1 MDFVEAP
8 TLAMLLMGPAPQ
20 GGEAAPGW
28 VQLVPFALMALVFYF
43 LLIAPER
50 RRRKQTN
57 EMLSNL
63 KNGDRVITSG
73 GLHGRVVGLSDQ
85 IIQLRIAE
93 GVKIEVARSAV
104 ASKLAD

>member
-1 MDFVEAP
+1 MEAP

-28 VQLVPFALMALVFYF
+28 VQLVPFALMAVVFYF

-50 RRRKQTN
+50 RRRKQMS
-57 EMLSNL
+57 EMLAGL

-73 GLHGRVVGLSDQ
+73 GIHGRVVGLTDQ

-93 GVKIEVARSAV
+93 GVKIEVSRSAV
-104 ASKLAD
+104 ATKLAD